1 MTYRELLSKLR
12 MLTRDQLEMEAI
24 AYLEYESEHMP
35 IQGVRVLNDRV
46 IVSCEV

>member
-12 MLTRDQLEMEAI
+12 RLTPEQLEMEAT

-35 IQGVRVLNDRV
+35 IQGIRVLNDRV
-46 IVSCEV
+46 VVSCEV